1 MDIAQDITVAV
12 TLLVLIGVLAYLI
25 YALSQISEDV
35 ARSRR
40 MRLLEEDIIASVA
53 SKPPTWEQLKVI
65 ATSRIVLPGEV
76 TTVVANL
83 FRDALTGRKDQVR
96 EHVAL
101 FEGYLAKASEE
112 EPFLDIP
119 DNLRPHLGRIL
130 AKLGDDSALI
140 QPLVD
145 ELRELFAVNGRD
157 RRRQRLVAAGG
168 LVVGIVG
175 VAIGIVALIATL
187 YPPVWTCRPNNN
199 AMQRAAPRAADTER

>member
-1 MDIAQDITVAV
+1 MDIAQGITVVV
-12 TLLVLIGVLAYLI
+12 TLLLLIGVLGYLI
-25 YALSQISEDV
+25 YTLSQISEDV
-35 ARSRR
+35 ARTRR

-53 SKPPTWEQLKVI
+53 LKPPTWEQLKVI
-65 ATSRIVLPGEV
+65 ATSRTVLPGEV
-76 TTVVANL
+76 TTVVTSL

-96 EHVAL
+96 EHVSL

-175 VAIGIVALIATL
+175 VVIGIVALIATL
-187 YPPVWTCRPNNN
+187 YPPVWH
-199 AMQRAAPRAADTER
+199 QAPTESSAKESSR